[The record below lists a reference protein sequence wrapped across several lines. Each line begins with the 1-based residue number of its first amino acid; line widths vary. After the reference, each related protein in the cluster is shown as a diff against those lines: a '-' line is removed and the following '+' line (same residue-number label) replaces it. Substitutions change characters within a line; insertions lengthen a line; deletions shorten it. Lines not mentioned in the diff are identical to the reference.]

1 MTPKATKA
9 RPPNTPPTMAPIG
22 VLFLLSGVAWL
33 EGDALGVAVGVD
45 DEAVLLAVLDDALA
59 LDDTAADTR

>member
-1 MTPKATKA
+1 
-9 RPPNTPPTMAPIG
+9 MAPIG